1 MDVKVDIYA
10 DKMVLTGNGRTVTVQ
25 PANPYSSQRLL
36 VGTFTPAVDCVKNGL
51 KQLGAI
57 GFWQAKP
64 RLTIIA
70 KDRIEGG
77 LSEIE
82 LRCLLEV
89 GYSAGAKQVE
99 VLVDGVN

>member
-1 MDVKVDIYA
+1 MEVKVDIYA
-10 DKMVLTGNGRTVTVQ
+10 DKMVFTGKSRVIKVE
-25 PANPYSSQRLL
+25 PASPYSSQRLL
-36 VGTFTPAVDCVKNGL
+36 VGTFAPAVDCVKKGL
-51 KQLGAI
+51 KLLGAT

-64 RLTIIA
+64 KLTIVA

>member
-1 MDVKVDIYA
+1 MEVKIDIYA
-10 DKMVLTGNGRTVTVQ
+10 DKMVLTGKGRTVQVQ
-25 PANPYSSQRLL
+25 PAIPYSSQRLL
-36 VGTFTPAVDCVKNGL
+36 VGTFAPAVDCVKNGL
-51 KQLGAI
+51 KLLGVT

-64 RLTIIA
+64 RLTIVA

-99 VLVDGVN
+99 VLVDDVN